1 MRFASLFFGY
11 LVAELCSIIFLAQA
25 VGAGWTIL
33 ILIGSFFL
41 GLFMLRNIGFSK
53 VLILGSLW
61 NSNNNP
67 SLYQVLWPVR
77 FILAAVFLM
86 IPGLV
91 SDFLA
96 LLLMIPVKGPKL
108 TQNQFY
114 YSNQQ
119 QPQKYESDGD
129 VIEGEYS
136 EVDPKHET
144 HITPKEYL
152 PKNK

>member
-33 ILIGSFFL
+33 ILIASFFL

-91 SDFLA
+91 SDLFA
-96 LLLMIPVKGPKL
+96 LLLILPFKGPKL
-108 TQNQFY
+108 AQNTFY
-114 YSNQQ
+114 YNNQQ
-119 QPQKYESDGD
+119 QQQQKYKSDGD
-129 VIEGEYS
+129 VIEGEFY
-136 EVDPKHET
+136 EVNPDSTQKSNHQT
-144 HITPKEYL
+144 LPKE
-152 PKNK
+152 

>member
-144 HITPKEYL
+144 HISPKEYL

>member
-33 ILIGSFFL
+33 ILIGSFFM

>member
-33 ILIGSFFL
+33 ILIASFFL

-91 SDFLA
+91 SDLFA
-96 LLLMIPVKGPKL
+96 LLLMLPFKGPKL
-108 TQNQFY
+108 AQNTFY
-114 YSNQQ
+114 YNNQQ
-119 QPQKYESDGD
+119 QQQKYESDGD

-136 EVDPKHET
+136 EVDSKHKT
-144 HITPKEYL
+144 QTTLNGFL